1 MSGITHFCEFCQ
13 QPTGEK
19 IVIVQ
24 DSKYREHELCMVCW
38 EKIVKQVEKERL
50 DKAITNRLKRHEPRV
65 NHPKQRREYRKKY
78 REKGVA

>member
-1 MSGITHFCEFCQ
+1 MNSIIHFCEFCN
-13 QPTGEK
+13 QPTGQK

-50 DKAITNRLKRHEPRV
+50 EKATSNRLKRHERRV
-65 NHPKQRREYRKKY
+65 NHTEQHRVYQKAH
-78 REKGVA
+78 REKGRV